1 MAGGTA
7 SADLRNQLGTLSE
20 LGVVGNL
27 SDGALLE
34 RIVHGRDGAAQAA
47 FTVLIERHGPM
58 VLSVC
63 RQAIANSHD
72 AEDAFQATF
81 LVLARN
87 AASVRKAE
95 SVASWLHG
103 VALRVAKR
111 AKADVIRRADYERRS
126 TEMKAKESVRAEGPP
141 ESWPELHE
149 EIARLP
155 NRYRETVVL
164 CYLEGT
170 APTRLR
176 SGSVVRE
183 APFSLVCRGLEIGCA
198 TD

>member
-111 AKADVIRRADYERRS
+111 AKADVIRR
-126 TEMKAKESVRAEGPP
+126 G
-141 ESWPELHE
+141 
-149 EIARLP
+149 
-155 NRYRETVVL
+155 
-164 CYLEGT
+164 
-170 APTRLR
+170 RLR
-176 SGSVVRE
+176 AAEHRDEGERIRACGGPSGILAR
-183 APFSLVCRGLEIGCA
+183 APRGDRPPAEPLS
-198 TD
+198 